1 MNHRVASAGKTVEY
15 RLSNQLTPDV
25 KNMIGITGDPTRA
38 DYGFG
43 VGLAVR
49 TTAGIVRMRAA
60 YASTRRD
67 RGRLSLRVDCELI
80 PHAAGVLYSPRR
92 PPTRYSRIEEKG
104 QPMPSLK
111 VSMLD
116 AFGDFRTS
124 GLARPAAEKFAGAWL
139 ACFLVMARG
148 NIFAAFTFEHASLA
162 SICGIVSAAVT
173 VGLLVQMDRTT
184 DSVSRQATISAVAT
198 FVGDIFAHPSH
209 FPPQWAEPTITAAVS
224 AGIAIALWYAK
235 RWAKS
240 SS

>member
-1 MNHRVASAGKTVEY
+1 
-15 RLSNQLTPDV
+15 
-25 KNMIGITGDPTRA
+25 
-38 DYGFG
+38 
-43 VGLAVR
+43 
-49 TTAGIVRMRAA
+49 
-60 YASTRRD
+60 
-67 RGRLSLRVDCELI
+67 
-80 PHAAGVLYSPRR
+80 
-92 PPTRYSRIEEKG
+92 
-104 QPMPSLK
+104 MPSLK

-184 DSVSRQATISAVAT
+184 DSVGRQATISAVAT
-198 FVGDIFAHPSH
+198 FVGDIFAHLSH